1 MSLYMF
7 GSGTVI
13 GRRTDVTPVA
23 PMFLGVLQDI
33 EITFDQT
40 LKELVGQQKLPV
52 DIAPAQMKITGTAKF
67 ARLQASSLANMLYGD
82 TVSPGSGIDM
92 ATNEAHSVPT
102 ATPWAVTVSNS
113 ATFLEDFGVF
123 YTSGANAG
131 KELTP
136 VTGTVSTGQYAE
148 TAGVYTFSTG
158 DSGLGIGIYYSY
170 TVVTLNQITGINHNM
185 GFGPTFELFAN
196 ETYTNNAGTVGKLN
210 IKLNACRASKLQFPF
225 KNVDYT
231 IQNLDFQAFADQ
243 TGTWGT
249 IASSE

>member
-13 GRRTDVTPVA
+13 GRRTDVSPVA

-67 ARLQASSLANMLYGD
+67 ARLQASTLADMLYGD
-82 TVSPGSGIDM
+82 AVTTSSGLDM
-92 ATNEAHSVPT
+92 AVAENHTVPT
-102 ATPWAVTVSNS
+102 ATPWMVTVSNS
-113 ATFLEDFGVF
+113 AMFLEDFGVF
-123 YTSGANAG
+123 YATGANAS
-131 KELTP
+131 KQLTP
-136 VTGTVSTGQYAE
+136 VTGAVSTGQYSVA
-148 TAGVYTFSTG
+148 AGVYTFSTG
-158 DSGLGIGIYYSY
+158 DNGLGVNIYYSW
-170 TVVTLNQITGINHNM
+170 TVSTLNQITGINHNM

-196 ETYTNNAGTVGKLN
+196 EKYTNNAGTVGTLN

-243 TGTWGT
+243 TGTWGI